1 MNINKD
7 LKEINV
13 YLKEFLSHMIHILE
27 YELMDELIELNQM
40 LIDNVMLKLEEDKD
54 NEDHLLTVM
63 V

>member
-27 YELMDELIELNQM
+27 YELMDELIKLNQM

>member
-1 MNINKD
+1 
-7 LKEINV
+7 
-13 YLKEFLSHMIHILE
+13 MIHILE
-27 YELMDELIELNQM
+27 YELMDELIKLNQM